1 MGALVTLFNNVFFNA
16 DSLIGEKLNE
26 LGWYADNIQPFLAKY
41 LIPVFSQIWW
51 GTLALGVIFSVFT
64 ISYNLAKS
72 YEVDGLSV
80 GVIATVSYL
89 TLLPQSASEAAG
101 W

>member
-1 MGALVTLFNNVFFNA
+1 MNLMDRIAAWLEKNLLPVASAIGRQKHLLAMRDGFVAIFPMTMMGALVTLFNNVFFNA

-51 GTLALGVIFSVFT
+51 G
-64 ISYNLAKS
+64 
-72 YEVDGLSV
+72 
-80 GVIATVSYL
+80 
-89 TLLPQSASEAAG
+89 
-101 W
+101 